1 MLVNVRLV
9 VALAVAVARTD
20 GASTAL
26 SEAADEV
33 TRSRSRKKQIAVQAW
48 CAGVVYS
55 VLLKG
60 HDGRMFACCWS
71 APR

>member
-26 SEAADEV
+26 SEAADEEQV
-33 TRSRSRKKQIAVQAW
+33 AEEADRGASLVCRCGLQCPVERAPWQNVCLLLE
-48 CAGVVYS
+48 CA
-55 VLLKG
+55 
-60 HDGRMFACCWS
+60 
-71 APR
+71 

>member
-1 MLVNVRLV
+1 M
-9 VALAVAVARTD
+9 ALAVAVARTD

-26 SEAADEV
+26 SEAADEEQV
-33 TRSRSRKKQIAVQAW
+33 AEEADRGASL

-60 HDGRMFACCWS
+60 HHGRMFACCWS